1 MHVNFKGQ
9 LFSSEYFC
17 RVTDFRGD
25 LVPVVGCT
33 LLFCYF
39 VYVLPAVLS
48 FFVCVFV
55 FLRNSRDCVSDILKE
70 HPKASCTHRHT
81 R

>member
-1 MHVNFKGQ
+1 MLTLRVSFSVHSTSAGLQ
-9 LFSSEYFC
+9 TLEATLFLSLGALYF
-17 RVTDFRGD
+17 
-25 LVPVVGCT
+25 
-33 LLFCYF
+33 FCYF